1 MTSSQKPIKSSD
13 QDPNIV
19 DDCDAALD
27 PTAGVAWMAG
37 FLLWK
42 HKPRDIRNTLHL
54 FSPCSVLLLRAP
66 HSPPNTPD

>member
-19 DDCDAALD
+19 DDSDAALD

-37 FLLWK
+37 FLL
-42 HKPRDIRNTLHL
+42 
-54 FSPCSVLLLRAP
+54 
-66 HSPPNTPD
+66 